1 MSRSP
6 RQTAVTVAAAL
17 VAACLLAPAASATQ
31 PTLHP
36 LPASD
41 YSVSPACSV
50 PAAYHAGCLAMH
62 LTPRTAQAQSH
73 THPIGVPA
81 IAGSHHGS
89 PAAEGLLGLRPS
101 DLHSVYELPYTTETT
116 QTIAVVDAYNDPT
129 AATDLAAYEHEF
141 SLSSCTGGECFR
153 QVGQTGGSGEANLP
167 FPKSTHQ
174 LEQALGGSESEVEE
188 AEEAI
193 GWGVEISLDIETARA
208 ICQNCH
214 ILLVEADSTSVADL
228 AAAEETAYR
237 LGAEEISNS
246 WGSAERTET
255 STTAFDHPGTVIT
268 ASTGDDGYRN
278 WDYPSE
284 RGYPNFPASSPDVVA
299 VGGTRLGLAEGS
311 TWRAETVWNG
321 AGASGGGCSRFFSA
335 QSWQEQVA
343 DWGSVGCGH
352 YRAAADVAADA
363 DPYTGVAIT
372 DSDDPGEQCEEKIEG
387 SPLPDWCTYGG
398 TSLASPLIA
407 SVFALAGGAHGAPY
421 PAHTLYE
428 TLRHA
433 PGMLHDVTIG
443 SNGECRLKPN
453 SEGLSSCE
461 PSQEA
466 ATSCHST
473 LICLAHLGYDG
484 PSGVGTPHGVRGF
497 QPGAEEAGAVEPGA
511 EPAKSTSAESSGA
524 IQATAPAAPAPAPAP
539 APIVSSVPVKVEL
552 TDLSLTAVSRT
563 ALSHRHLRAATVAYS
578 FVLNLAARVR
588 LTLARRT
595 RSGHGT
601 RWATVG
607 TPSMFGARAGRS
619 SKHLTGVRTLAPGLY
634 RLTLAP
640 IGGRPRTIYFSVA

>member
-6 RQTAVTVAAAL
+6 RRIAVTVAAAL
-17 VAACLLAPAASATQ
+17 VAACLLAPAASAAQ

-41 YSVSPACSV
+41 YSVSPACSA
-50 PAAYHAGCLAMH
+50 PAAYHAGCLAMR

-81 IAGSHHGS
+81 ITGSHHGS

-101 DLHSVYELPYTTETT
+101 DLHSAYGLPETAEGT
-116 QTIAVVDAYNDPT
+116 QTIALVDAYNDPT

-141 SLSSCTGGECFR
+141 GISSCTGGECFR

-167 FPKSTHQ
+167 FPKSPHR
-174 LEQALGGSESEVEE
+174 LEQALEGSEAEVEE

-228 AAAEETAYR
+228 AAAEETAYG
-237 LGAEEISNS
+237 LGADEISNS

-299 VGGTRLGLAEGS
+299 VGGTRLGLGEGS
-311 TWRAETVWNG
+311 TWKAETVWNG
-321 AGASGGGCSRFFSA
+321 AGASGGGCSRFFFA

-343 DWGSVGCGH
+343 DWGSVGCGR

-372 DSDDPGEQCEEKIEG
+372 DSDDPGEQCEERIEG

-398 TSLASPLIA
+398 TSLASPLVA
-407 SVFALAGGAHGAPY
+407 SVFALAGGAHGAQY
-421 PAHTLYE
+421 PARTLYE

-511 EPAKSTSAESSGA
+511 EPAKSTPTESSGA
-524 IQATAPAAPAPAPAP
+524 TQATAPAAPAPAP

-552 TDLSLTAVSRT
+552 TGLSLTAVSRT

-578 FVLNLAARVR
+578 FVLNLAARLR
-588 LTLARRT
+588 LTLTRRI

-619 SKHLTGVRTLAPGLY
+619 SKHLTGVRTLAPGMY

-640 IGGRPRTIYFSVA
+640 VGGRPRTIYFSVA